1 MNLSSWLKVSYMKK
15 FVCKNCGVVNQ
26 ASNEVVGSNGDWL
39 QCVLPQGFEWIL
51 PAGKITPIVGE
62 PIYISGM
69 GEHLSKEAYLKKYN
83 IDPEI
88 AYNLMRGNTRYR
100 SRSANSASRTTNKT
114 QTSLKK
120 KAQSWLDED
129 DWTSWGDCTGPIL
142 IIIMNPTTVWSTDAP
157 SSRIENWV
165 QVSMQER
172 LICYLY

>member
-129 DWTSWGDCTGPIL
+129 DWTSWGWLDLMRSLHRTNIDYYYESDKG
-142 IIIMNPTTVWSTDAP
+142 
-157 SSRIENWV
+157 
-165 QVSMQER
+165 
-172 LICYLY
+172 

>member
-1 MNLSSWLKVSYMKK
+1 MNLSSWLKVSDMKK

-26 ASNEVVGSNGDWL
+26 ASNEVVGRNGDWL

-129 DWTSWGDCTGPIL
+129 DWTSWGACTGPIL

>member
-1 MNLSSWLKVSYMKK
+1 MKK

-100 SRSANSASRTTNKT
+100 SRSANSASRTANKT

-129 DWTSWGDCTGPIL
+129 DWTS
-142 IIIMNPTTVWSTDAP
+142 
-157 SSRIENWV
+157 
-165 QVSMQER
+165 
-172 LICYLY
+172 